1 MTVIVN
7 GGAGVRINESGVNV
21 IVPEPAIVNV
31 VASALSIVPVEGEEV
46 PGDVDMEYLG
56 QR

>member
-1 MTVIVN
+1 VTVIVN